1 MQLVEVLSRNV
12 VKVHEPAGKGPV
24 TDGDEVL
31 EGAAADEELLQVRV
45 NRMDAEVR
53 DFEGCIRAFQ
63 MDTYLLGFLRRP
75 TTRPT
80 TRAMMHAMTMKAIRH
95 ILFQPPLCAT

>member
-24 TDGDEVL
+24 TDGDEVV

-53 DFEGCIRAFQ
+53 DLTDASVRFGWIRTCWISCA
-63 MDTYLLGFLRRP
+63 DLLRGQRQGL
-75 TTRPT
+75 
-80 TRAMMHAMTMKAIRH
+80 
-95 ILFQPPLCAT
+95 